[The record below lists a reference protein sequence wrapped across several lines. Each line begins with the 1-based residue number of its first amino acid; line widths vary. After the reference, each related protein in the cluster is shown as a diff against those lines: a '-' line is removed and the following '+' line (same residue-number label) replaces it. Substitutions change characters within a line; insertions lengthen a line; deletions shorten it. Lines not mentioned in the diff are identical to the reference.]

1 MMAATQDESAMGI
14 DPGEIADRL
23 AQVRQRIDDAARA
36 AGRAPRD
43 VRLVA
48 ISKFQPL
55 VAVQAAVAAGQVDF
69 GENRAQELVSKLP
82 DAPDGVRWHFVGR
95 LQRNKARLVVGE
107 VDLIHSV
114 DRVSL
119 AETVSAQAVARGI
132 VQRVLVQV
140 DVAEEERKGGSP
152 PDQVLPLLQRSAE
165 LDGVQAIGLMT
176 IPPIASDPA
185 AMFERLRALRARL
198 LPTFPQLTE
207 LSMGMSA
214 DLEVAVAS
222 GATIVRV
229 GTAIFGPRPRN
240 PVM

>member
-1 MMAATQDESAMGI
+1 MMAATQDEPMVGVG
-14 DPGEIADRL
+14 PGDIPDRL
-23 AQVRQRIDDAARA
+23 TRVRRRIDDAARA
-36 AGRAPRD
+36 AGRDPRD

-55 VAVQAAVAAGQVDF
+55 AAVQAAVAAGQSDF
-69 GENRAQELVSKLP
+69 GENRAQELASKLE

-95 LQRNKARLVVGE
+95 LQRNKAKLVVGH

-119 AETVSAQAVARGI
+119 AETVSAQAVDRDI

-140 DVAEEERKGGSP
+140 DVAGEERKGGCP
-152 PDQVLPLLQRSAE
+152 PEQVPALLARIADLP
-165 LDGVQAIGLMT
+165 GVHADGLMT
-176 IPPIASDPA
+176 IPPIDADPA

-229 GTAIFGPRPRN
+229 GTAIFGARPRN
-240 PVM
+240 R

>member
-1 MMAATQDESAMGI
+1 MMAATEDAPDMGV
-14 DPGEIADRL
+14 DPGDVAGRL
-23 AQVRQRIDDAARA
+23 ARVRQRVDDAARA
-36 AGRAPRD
+36 AGRNPRD

-55 VAVQAAVAAGQVDF
+55 AAVQAAVTAGQVDF

-95 LQRNKARLVVGE
+95 LQRNKAKLVVGR

-119 AETVSAQAVARGI
+119 AETVSAQAAARGI

-140 DVAEEERKGGSP
+140 DVAGEERKGGSP
-152 PDQVLPLLQRSAE
+152 PDQVLPLLQRSAG
-165 LDGVQAIGLMT
+165 LAGVRVTGLMT
-176 IPPIASDPA
+176 IPPIDSDPA

-240 PVM
+240 R